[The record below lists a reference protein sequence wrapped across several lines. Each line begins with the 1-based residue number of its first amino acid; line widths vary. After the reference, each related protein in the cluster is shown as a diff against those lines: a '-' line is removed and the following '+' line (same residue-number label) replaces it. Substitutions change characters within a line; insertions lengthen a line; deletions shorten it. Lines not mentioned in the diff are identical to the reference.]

1 MEIIV
6 GSVKRLKLTLRKMR
20 PRMKRAFYFLDLFF
34 RRIERRNSG
43 NPSGK
48 TKEIEVFMSA
58 YLFLLIAVL
67 SRLALAATPHPEW
80 FNFTAVGGMLLYF
93 GARRSWREM
102 LAPLAVLMA
111 TDYFLTVNVYHY
123 SFRWEGYVPTW
134 AWYVAAMVLGQIL
147 LRAKTTF
154 VRVAAGA
161 LLGPTSFFLM
171 SNYAVWEGRTMYPHT
186 MGGLGACFVAGLPFY
201 RNDLISTALVAGA
214 AFGVPVLVRR
224 FSASEEQGTL
234 AKQS

>member
-1 MEIIV
+1 M
-6 GSVKRLKLTLRKMR
+6 
-20 PRMKRAFYFLDLFF
+20 A
-34 RRIERRNSG
+34 
-43 NPSGK
+43 
-48 TKEIEVFMSA
+48 A

-67 SRLALAATPHPEW
+67 SRLALAASPHPEW
-80 FNFTAVGGMLLYF
+80 FNFTAMGGMLLYF

-102 LAPLAVLMA
+102 LVPLAVLMA

-123 SFRWEGYVPTW
+123 SFRWLDYLPTF

-161 LLGPTSFFLM
+161 LLGPTSFFLI
-171 SNYAVWEGRTMYPHT
+171 SDYAVWAGRSMYPHT
-186 MGGLGACFVAGLPFY
+186 MRGLVACYVAALPFY

-214 AFGVPVLVRR
+214 VFGVPVLVRR
-224 FSASEEQGTL
+224 FGPAHQQTAM
-234 AKQS
+234 AKQA